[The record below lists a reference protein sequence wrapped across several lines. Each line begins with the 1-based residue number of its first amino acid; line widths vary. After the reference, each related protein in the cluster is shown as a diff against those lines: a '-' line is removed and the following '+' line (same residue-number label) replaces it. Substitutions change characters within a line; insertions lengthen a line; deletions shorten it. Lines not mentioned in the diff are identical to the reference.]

1 MTATMRRAGAVT
13 LSGLLL
19 VVSGAAAQ
27 ADSAGWSQ
35 SGGGPGSTAAVV
47 SPGNLSPSTVTN
59 LALDY
64 SVSVGDYVTQ
74 SPAVVGGSAYAGT
87 LSGHVLAISTDTG
100 RTRWRARL
108 CDGRQPA
115 YNGAEETSPAV
126 GAGAV
131 FVLGDLGVLSGV
143 RLAAPHDL
151 VACVT
156 IPGASSGAGWSPTLA
171 GRVVYASTAT
181 HLVAVDAT
189 TGAVIWT
196 RALPAG
202 YAAAS
207 NVVVDRGLA
216 YVAANS
222 GGGNVGHVLAYAAAT
237 GQPRWS
243 VRTGSY
249 VSALAA
255 ADGRVIVG
263 GWTVRAFD
271 EPSGAVAWTSTVHGA
286 VAVTISGN
294 RVVVAGGEAT
304 PTQGALLALDATTG
318 ARLWRTPIGS
328 EEESQ
333 PSAGGGVTYLTDLD
347 SGTVVMNRLSDG
359 HLLAV
364 ISHPGGYYDQ
374 LGTPVVVDGHI
385 YLFTQGGS
393 SSNLDR
399 WSTAS

>member
-1 MTATMRRAGAVT
+1 MAATVRRAGVAT

-19 VVSGAAAQ
+19 VVSGGAAEGN
-27 ADSAGWSQ
+27 SPGWSQ

-64 SVSVGDYVTQ
+64 SVSVGGYVTQ
-74 SPAVVGGSAYAGT
+74 SPAVVGGVVYAGT
-87 LSGHVLAISTDTG
+87 LRGHVIAIGADSG

-131 FVLGDLGVLSGV
+131 FVLGDLGVLTGI
-143 RLAAPHDL
+143 RLAAPHD
-151 VACVT
+151 VVVCVS
-156 IPGASSGAGWSPTLA
+156 IPGAASGAGWSPTVA
-171 GRVVYASTAT
+171 GGVVYASTAT
-181 HLVAVDAT
+181 HLAAVDAT
-189 TGAVIWT
+189 TGVVLWT

-216 YVAANS
+216 FLAANS
-222 GGGNVGHVLAYAAAT
+222 VGGNVGHVLAYAAAT

-243 VRTGSY
+243 ARTGSY

-255 ADGRVIVG
+255 ADGRVIAG
-263 GWTVRAFD
+263 GWTVQAFT
-271 EPSGAVAWTSTVHGA
+271 EASGAVAWTSTVHGA

-294 RVVVAGGEAT
+294 RVVIAGGEAT
-304 PTQGALLALDATTG
+304 PTQGSLLALDATTG
-318 ARLWRTPIGS
+318 ARLWRAPIGS

-347 SGTVVMNRLSDG
+347 SGTVFMNRLSDG

-364 ISHPGGYYDQ
+364 IGHPGGYYDQ